1 MILDHD
7 AQSQESASQL
17 KRELMQREAEL
28 DILTSVQLGLA
39 ERLDV
44 QSIYDLVG
52 DKIREIF
59 NPDVVMLSTYD
70 PLTNTVE
77 HRYAIEAGERIYA
90 PGHLPPGGFRGQI
103 VQTRQPLMVN
113 ENVAALAVKY
123 NQPTIAGTVTPKS
136 WLGVPMLVGGQVTGI
151 LSLQSITREH
161 AFKDSDMLI
170 LQTLAASMSVAL
182 ENARMWEQE
191 HFYRQALER
200 EFEIGRNIQAGF
212 LPDTIPQPEGWEIST
227 FLKPAR
233 EVAGDFYDVFKLSSS
248 KLGLVIA
255 DVCDKGLGA
264 ALFMTLVRSLLRV
277 SAGYSIYTHEG
288 SQRRTSIEQLLLRT
302 INLAN
307 NYIAEMHGKSGMFA
321 TAFLGILDTRT
332 GVLKYVNCG
341 HIPPMLVGSDGAIG
355 RLPRTGMALGAMP
368 NSKYETAS
376 TVIDRGT
383 LFFAYTDGLTDAL
396 NLEGKAFDIEHL
408 LPIFSSGQEL
418 YSLCDRVHG
427 EIEEFSRGVKQ
438 FDDITMLVV
447 KRS

>member
-1 MILDHD
+1 MGLDQGAHT
-7 AQSQESASQL
+7 QESLSRL
-17 KRELMQREAEL
+17 RRELSQREAEL

-70 PLTNTVE
+70 ALTNTVE

-103 VQTRQPLMVN
+103 VQTRQPLLVN
-113 ENVAALAVKY
+113 ENVAALAVKF
-123 NQPTIAGTVTPKS
+123 NQPTITGTVTPKS

-151 LSLQSITREH
+151 LSLQSITKEH
-161 AFKDSDMLI
+161 AFKESDVLI

-191 HFYRQALER
+191 HLYRQVLER
-200 EFEIGRNIQAGF
+200 EFEIGRSIQAGF
-212 LPDTIPQPEGWEIST
+212 LPDSIPQPEGWEIGV

-233 EVAGDFYDVFKLSSS
+233 EVAGDFYDVFKLSSG

-277 SAGYSIYTHEG
+277 SAGYSLYTHEG
-288 SQRRTSIEQLLLRT
+288 ARRRTSVDQLLMRT

-332 GVLKYVNCG
+332 GVLKYINCG
-341 HIPPMLVGSDGAIG
+341 HIPPMLVRNDGGID
-355 RLPRTGMALGAMP
+355 RLVRTGMALGALP
-368 NSKYETAS
+368 DSTYETAS
-376 TVIDRGT
+376 TVITPGT
-383 LFFAYTDGLTDAL
+383 LFFAYTDGLTDAV
-396 NLEGKAFDIEHL
+396 NLDGKPFEINHL
-408 LPIFSSGQEL
+408 LPLFASGKEFPT
-418 YSLCDRVHG
+418 LCARVHQ
-427 EIEEFSRGVKQ
+427 EIEEFTRGVKQ
-438 FDDITMLVV
+438 FDDITMLAV
-447 KRS
+447 KRK